1 MFINVAAVISKY
13 CFPENCNL
21 ATSVSCM
28 QMIKVK
34 ITACEMY
41 WNWLTS
47 TSCTCLSDVKSATV
61 VQLILD
67 HD

>member
-13 CFPENCNL
+13 CFPEYCNL

-28 QMIKVK
+28 QMIIVK

-41 WNWLTS
+41 WNGLH
-47 TSCTCLSDVKSATV
+47 LLAVPV
-61 VQLILD
+61 YQMLNLLL
-67 HD
+67 

>member
-1 MFINVAAVISKY
+1 MFINIADVISKY
-13 CFPENCNL
+13 CFPEYCNL

-28 QMIKVK
+28 QMFKVK

-41 WNWLTS
+41 WNWLKS
-47 TSCTCLSDVKSATV
+47 TSCTRLSDVKAATV
-61 VQLILD
+61 VHLIPD